1 MKSIILIFDEL
12 LIEEVENDLVPLFQ
26 NNLKQHLPYKHFMN
40 HTFSGE
46 DFIVCYLSD
55 GQLKEVLQHILNNH
69 CKIGILPHPK
79 ANQARQGFGVS
90 PKLSSAVEI
99 ILEKEDV
106 LEVDVL
112 MANDTPV
119 FNTLV
124 IGDSLSL
131 MYGAIEESFWKRI
144 WEKAGNFFR
153 LFKIIELH
161 KYSINWNND
170 KGQFL
175 EKPIETAALGMVIV
189 QHGKSKLLSRRIIE
203 DSYVNDG
210 LMHNLILA
218 PKSVAELIG
227 HALVTLFSRNARG
240 NVPSFVSV
248 VKTDAIHISSTE
260 PINYSLDETFLTSK
274 AIELKVLHKALSIVP
289 GPLLKIEMPVN
300 KTKVFKTDN
309 LPRGELKEELLKK
322 SLPFLNHATTEEFK
336 WLFSILRQNAKASS
350 SYIVLMALS
359 TIIATLG
366 LFGNSSPVIIGA
378 MILAPLM
385 APIVSLSMGV
395 LRQDNN
401 LMQESIQTI
410 GIGLLVGYFFA
421 ILITWFSPL
430 DFMNDEIIARTRPN
444 LLDLGVAAG
453 SGIAGAYAHAKKE
466 IAKTLAGVAI
476 AVALVPPLAVS
487 GIGVGWADWEVFWG
501 ALLLLGTNL
510 AGMVLSGALT
520 FLFLGFSPFRL
531 ARKGLLIS
539 MLFVGLI
546 SAPLALGFTRM
557 VKENKIIQRLSG
569 KEIANG
575 IMRDVKVLQMNPV
588 RLSITLVSENPLD
601 IEEVRQIKEE
611 IIEMLGEEVHIELM
625 VGIRL

>member
-26 NNLKQHLPYKHFMN
+26 NNLKQHLPYKRFMN

-55 GQLKEVLQHILNNH
+55 GQLKEVLQHIVNNH

-131 MYGAIEESFWKRI
+131 MYGSIEESFWKRI
-144 WEKAGNFFR
+144 WEKSGNFFR
-153 LFKIIELH
+153 LFKLIELH
-161 KYSINWNND
+161 KYSINWKND

-175 EKPIETAALGMVIV
+175 EKPVETAALGMVIV

-227 HALVTLFSRNARG
+227 HAWVTFFSRKNKG

-421 ILITWFSPL
+421 IIITWFSPL

-531 ARKGLLIS
+531 ARKGLMIS

-557 VKENKIIQRLSG
+557 VNENKIIQKLSG
-569 KEIANG
+569 KEITNG
-575 IMRDVKVLQMNPV
+575 ILRDVKVLQMNPV

-601 IEEVRQIKEE
+601 IEEIRQIKED

-625 VGIRL
+625 VGIQL

>member
-12 LIEEVENDLVPLFQ
+12 LVDEVEKDLIPLFE

-55 GQLKEVLQHILNNH
+55 GQLKEVLQLILNNH

-79 ANQARQGFGVS
+79 AVHARQGFGVL
-90 PKLSSAVEI
+90 PKLKSAVET
-99 ILEKEDV
+99 ILKCEDV
-106 LEVDVL
+106 LEVDIL
-112 MANDTPV
+112 LANDIPV

-131 MYGAIEESFWKRI
+131 MYGTIEESFWKRT
-144 WEKAGNFFR
+144 WEKSGNLFR
-153 LFKIIELH
+153 LFKDIELH
-161 KYSINWNND
+161 KYSINWHNE
-170 KGQFL
+170 KGIFL
-175 EKPIETAALGMVIV
+175 ERAIETAALGMVIV

-218 PKSVAELIG
+218 PKSVAEMVK
-227 HALVTLFSRNARG
+227 HALLTLFNQRVKTT
-240 NVPSFVSV
+240 VPEFVSI
-248 VKTDAIHISSTE
+248 VKTDAIQISSFE
-260 PINYSLDETFLTSK
+260 PINYSLDETLMTAK
-274 AIELKVLHKALSIVP
+274 EIELKVLHKALSIVP
-289 GPLLKIEMPVN
+289 GPLLKVEHAVK

-322 SLPFLNHATTEEFK
+322 SLPLLNHATTEEFK
-336 WLFSILRQNAKASS
+336 WLFSILRQNAQTTS
-350 SYIVLMALS
+350 SYMVLMALS

-395 LRQDNN
+395 LRQDNK

-410 GIGLLVGYFFA
+410 GFGLMIGYFFA

-575 IMRDVKVLQMNPV
+575 IMRDVKVLQMNPI
-588 RLSITLVSENPLD
+588 RLSITLVSENPMD
-601 IEEVRQIKEE
+601 IEEIRQIKEE

-625 VGIRL
+625 VGIQL